1 MVSSGFDGFSKTEW
15 KKPWR
20 GLLVTYLLLSSILDL
35 KTWWNEDLVLK
46 CRNIH
51 FSKRNIQNDSK
62 LSSVISYVFRANT
75 KIEEIICW
83 RLNPMNYNMIIHVMS
98 CHVMSCLFLFLLETF
113 FYSLYICDFPNGA
126 NNRKH
131 LLIKKWINSL
141 MKSNENSPAT

>member
-98 CHVMSCLFLFLLETF
+98 CHVMSCHACSFFSWKPFSTLFISVIFLTVLTTENI
-113 FYSLYICDFPNGA
+113 Y
-126 NNRKH
+126 
-131 LLIKKWINSL
+131 LLK
-141 MKSNENSPAT
+141 NE